1 MKDMTNQKTIKNIK
15 AAPKFR
21 GIAEC
26 SPLLREITIIIIEKI
41 MMINAREVIAILSIF
56 SMKSLKFV
64 FYLFK
69 PKHILPKF
77 FVYSS

>member
-26 SPLLREITIIIIEKI
+26 SPLLGEITIIIIEKI
-41 MMINAREVIAILSIF
+41 VMINAREVIAILSIF
-56 SMKSLKFV
+56 FMKSLKFV

>member
-15 AAPKFR
+15 VAPKFR

-26 SPLLREITIIIIEKI
+26 SPLLGEIIIIIIEKI
-41 MMINAREVIAILSIF
+41 MMINAREVIAILSAL
-56 SMKSLKFV
+56 STKSLKLI
-64 FYLFK
+64 FYLFESK
-69 PKHILPKF
+69 YISSQS

>member
-21 GIAEC
+21 GVIDG
-26 SPLLREITIIIIEKI
+26 SPLLGEIIIIIIEKI
-41 MMINAREVIAILSIF
+41 MMINAREVIAILSIL
-56 SMKSLKFV
+56 SMKSIKLI

-69 PKHILPKF
+69 PKHI
-77 FVYSS
+77 SS

>member
-1 MKDMTNQKTIKNIK
+1 MTNQKTIKNIK
-15 AAPKFR
+15 DIPKFR
-21 GIAEC
+21 GVAED
-26 SPLLREITIIIIEKI
+26 SPLSGEIIIIIEKI
-41 MMINAREVIAILSIF
+41 MMINAREVIAILSIL